1 MTSFAFMLGVV
12 PLLTASGAGAE
23 ARKVMG
29 MAVFMGTLISTIV
42 GVIVVPALFVF
53 IESIGAKKKQPAN
66 QDGKTDSSVP
76 PPAPAH

>member
-29 MAVFMGTLISTIV
+29 IAVFSGTLIATII

-53 IESIGAKKKQPAN
+53 IESIGSKNLPA
-66 QDGKTDSSVP
+66 GKAGKKTDSSVP
-76 PPAPAH
+76 PTEPAH

>member
-1 MTSFAFMLGVV
+1 
-12 PLLTASGAGAE
+12 
-23 ARKVMG
+23 

-53 IESIGAKKKQPAN
+53 IEKIGAKKKT
-66 QDGKTDSSVP
+66 KIETSVP

>member
-29 MAVFMGTLISTIV
+29 MAVIMGTLIATID

-53 IESIGAKKKQPAN
+53 IEKIGARKEKVKP
-66 QDGKTDSSVP
+66 SVSP
-76 PPAPAH
+76 SAGAH

>member
-1 MTSFAFMLGVV
+1 MLGVV

-53 IESIGAKKKQPAN
+53 IESIGAKKKTKIETPVSPSA
-66 QDGKTDSSVP
+66 
-76 PPAPAH
+76 PPAH